1 MRKSL
6 QFVLATVVAGAALSV
21 GAQTFARADTP
32 EIDVRQ
38 ARQEARIE
46 RALGRGELTRFEA
59 RELRRGQRETSL
71 ASPPR
76 AHDSVERVQRL
87 ALPAR
92 TASRYLTS
100 RVSGNAEYQP
110 NQNARCAG
118 SRRKLSPFGPVRC
131 DSLTSQTLP
140 RLSRAAA
147 TLFQLAN
154 VVSRES

>member
-76 AHDSVERVQRL
+76 A
-87 ALPAR
+87 A
-92 TASRYLTS
+92 
-100 RVSGNAEYQP
+100 
-110 NQNARCAG
+110 
-118 SRRKLSPFGPVRC
+118 
-131 DSLTSQTLP
+131 
-140 RLSRAAA
+140 
-147 TLFQLAN
+147 
-154 VVSRES
+154 